1 MFGFFIFEAHK
12 MAFVVYFSA
21 YTLMVTLEE
30 RISCSY
36 AVIYFLKALKWPKL
50 IQSIIK
56 IDCWL
61 VSFFFIINVESI
73 HQLR

>member
-36 AVIYFLKALKWPKL
+36 AVIYFLKALK
-50 IQSIIK
+50 
-56 IDCWL
+56 
-61 VSFFFIINVESI
+61 
-73 HQLR
+73 